1 MISRAFLSQLQEI
14 EYEAVGSGDFTNFAI
29 NFLAGF
35 CHLAQLY
42 ATRAPTQQL
51 VAKSYLAC
59 TCDFW
64 WENLCLQSRDY
75 STATLRMK
83 ERHWGLSLSRKQSKF
98 VKNGLWQWMSK
109 GQKTLKFQIM
119 VETFLAFN
127 NFQDLGIF
135 KKFQQ
140 LHRLNVW
147 FIKNLTVT
155 IHSYVLRWSGFYE
168 SDVMLA
174 GSEIKCTANVP
185 KP

>member
-1 MISRAFLSQLQEI
+1 M
-14 EYEAVGSGDFTNFAI
+14 
-29 NFLAGF
+29 AGF

-42 ATRAPTQQL
+42 ARAPTQQL

-109 GQKTLKFQIM
+109 RQKTLKFQIM
-119 VETFLAFN
+119 VQTFLAFN

-140 LHRLNVW
+140 LYRLNIW
-147 FIKNLTVT
+147 FIKNLTVA
-155 IHSYVLRWSGFYE
+155 IHSYVLYCDGQVFMNQTLRWQDLRLNAQQMFLNLS
-168 SDVMLA
+168 
-174 GSEIKCTANVP
+174 I
-185 KP
+185 